1 MNEKQARNGPSWR
14 PALEQIVLNMQ
25 RDTIVT
31 KASKFTAQKILETS
45 KILFLKK
52 NCSEVFVFSEK
63 SCVETPETRPS
74 KFAKRFSEPKALTKF
89 PKSLTVPKKL

>member
-31 KASKFTAQKILETS
+31 KFSKFTAQKILETS
-45 KILFLKK
+45 QNPTF
-52 NCSEVFVFSEK
+52 E
-63 SCVETPETRPS
+63 
-74 KFAKRFSEPKALTKF
+74 
-89 PKSLTVPKKL
+89 KKLFGKFCLSGKVLCRNTGNETFQVRKMLFQAKNFLGSEGGTH